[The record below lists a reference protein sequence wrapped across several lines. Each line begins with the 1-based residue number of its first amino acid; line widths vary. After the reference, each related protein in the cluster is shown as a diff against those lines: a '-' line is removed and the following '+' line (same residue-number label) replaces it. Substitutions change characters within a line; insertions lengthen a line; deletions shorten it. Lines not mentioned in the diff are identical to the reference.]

1 MSLREIATISIY
13 PAQGHSHS
21 SAQHLSALA
30 AYTRS
35 LLHALPEEERNRHIV
50 LTNLK
55 PNVATS
61 FEDHGIKVREVWQKG
76 NPKFVWQIIRAVRS
90 TPSLKLI
97 HLQHEFNQFGS
108 IFTLPL
114 IPILLWFL
122 RFILRKKVVITY
134 HEVAG
139 RELLNPELA
148 ENFLLP
154 VPQCIARILFKLYY
168 RITSFAANELL
179 VQHTKFRGILRDEMN
194 IKKSIQ
200 ILPIG
205 TEDQVNLSDRAS
217 SREKFAILPD
227 ERVLLFFG
235 TLDWR
240 KGLNILIDAFEAL
253 PSPMYRLIIGGGQPV
268 RIKHR
273 PEYQEWYAGISEK
286 IARNKKIT
294 QIGFVSDED
303 IPSLFAACDLVVLP
317 YVVPQMV
324 SAVLN
329 HAASYERPVIG
340 SEAFKG
346 HADPLILFKADT
358 PSLTEK
364 IQWSFDGHEQKLLD
378 YARRYKVENSWTRSA
393 ATLTGRYAH
402 ILTLEQT
409 QAKDI

>member
-1 MSLREIATISIY
+1 MSSREIATISIY
-13 PAQGHSHS
+13 PAQGQSHS
-21 SAQHLSALA
+21 SARHLSALA

-35 LLHALPEEERNRHIV
+35 LLHALPEEERTRHIV

-55 PNVATS
+55 KDVATT
-61 FEDHGIKVREVWQKG
+61 FEDNGIEVSEVWQKG
-76 NPKFVWQIIRAVRS
+76 SPRFVWQIIQAVRA

-108 IFTLPL
+108 IFTLPM
-114 IPILLWFL
+114 IPLLLWIL
-122 RFILRKKVVITY
+122 RFILKKKVVITY

-148 ENFLLP
+148 GNFLLP
-154 VPQCIARILFKLYY
+154 VPQGIARILFKWYY
-168 RITSFAANELL
+168 RITSFAANELF
-179 VQHTKFRGILRDEMN
+179 VQHTKFSDILRHEMN
-194 IKKSIQ
+194 VRNSIQ

-205 TEDQVNLSDRAS
+205 TEDQVNLSDRAV
-217 SREKFAILPD
+217 SRQKFAILPD

-240 KGLNILIDAFEAL
+240 KGLNILIDAFERL
-253 PSPMYRLIIGGGQPV
+253 PASVYRLIIGGGQPV

-273 PEYQEWYAGISEK
+273 PEYQEWYAGIS
-286 IARNKKIT
+286 ARISQNKNIT
-294 QIGFVSDED
+294 QMGFVSDED
-303 IPSLFAACDLVVLP
+303 IPALFAACDLVVLP

-358 PSLTEK
+358 ESLTEK
-364 IQWSFDGHEQKLLD
+364 IRWSFEGHEQELLD
-378 YARRYKVENSWTRSA
+378 YARRYKIENSWTRSA
-393 ATLTGRYAH
+393 TTLTGRYAH

-409 QAKDI
+409 KAKDT